1 MGSAGRNDP
10 ATRNLRIG
18 HCFLLPLLLIA
29 AIQMDSLPST
39 MREVI
44 ESSKVPDEILSTR
57 YNTESTLTVTVS
69 ANGPKRVY
77 V

>member
-1 MGSAGRNDP
+1 
-10 ATRNLRIG
+10 
-18 HCFLLPLLLIA
+18 
-29 AIQMDSLPST
+29 